1 MFCFP
6 SFYLLVFLLEEF
18 LYFTILLFYWIFFCF
33 CRRYIYIYIYICI
46 YIFFQ
51 GLFLVLGIF
60 LLIWYLVF
68 VLWAQSLFFSLWDTS
83 NSCWSLFS
91 PCSLHTYISWI
102 QAADWV
108 QDFFMYICPKPG
120 IKVQYLLKAGS
131 SYGRLLEHKRP
142 SPTNTFKAST
152 HIISA
157 HISLAK
163 ASGMSKSKVRWVE
176 KLDLAQG
183 S

>member
-1 MFCFP
+1 M
-6 SFYLLVFLLEEF
+6 
-18 LYFTILLFYWIFFCF
+18 LLFLQKIC
-33 CRRYIYIYIYICI
+33 ICI
-46 YIFFQ
+46 YIYFQ

-83 NSCWSLFS
+83 NSCWRLFS
-91 PCSLHTYISWI
+91 PCSLHSYISWI

-108 QDFFMYICPKPG
+108 QDFFMHICPEPG

-131 SYGRLLEHKRP
+131 QQEHKRP
-142 SPTNTFKAST
+142 SLTNTFKAST
-152 HIISA
+152 HIISV
-157 HISLAK
+157 HIPLAK
-163 ASGMSKSKVRWVE
+163 ASGMSKSKVRWAE